1 MSAEIIMPIIY
12 FVCLLILVGPHFLD
26 TNSSLKQ
33 FLSNLS
39 IWALIVIV
47 ITLSYQ
53 AYNYLLKFFLF
64 DRESYKKTHLCL
76 SLTA

>member
-12 FVCLLILVGPHFLD
+12 FICLLILVGPRFLD

-39 IWALIVIV
+39 IWALIVNV

-53 AYNYLLKFFLF
+53 AYNYF
-64 DRESYKKTHLCL
+64 T
-76 SLTA
+76 

>member
-12 FVCLLILVGPHFLD
+12 FICLLILVGPRFLD
-26 TNSSLKQ
+26 TNSSFKQ

-39 IWALIVIV
+39 LWALIVIV

-53 AYNYLLKFFLF
+53 AYNYF
-64 DRESYKKTHLCL
+64 T
-76 SLTA
+76 

>member
-1 MSAEIIMPIIY
+1 MTAEIIMPIIY
-12 FVCLLILVGPHFLD
+12 FICLLILVGPRFLD
-26 TNSSLKQ
+26 TNSSFKQ

-53 AYNYLLKFFLF
+53 AYNYF
-64 DRESYKKTHLCL
+64 T
-76 SLTA
+76 

>member
-12 FVCLLILVGPHFLD
+12 FVCLLILVGPRFLD

-33 FLSNLS
+33 FSSNLS

-47 ITLSYQ
+47 ITPSYQ
-53 AYNYLLKFFLF
+53 AYNYF
-64 DRESYKKTHLCL
+64 T
-76 SLTA
+76 

>member
-1 MSAEIIMPIIY
+1 MSAEIVMPIIY
-12 FVCLLILVGPHFLD
+12 FICLLILVGPRFLD

-39 IWALIVIV
+39 VWALIVIV

-53 AYNYLLKFFLF
+53 AYNYFI
-64 DRESYKKTHLCL
+64 
-76 SLTA
+76 

>member
-1 MSAEIIMPIIY
+1 MPIIY

-26 TNSSLKQ
+26 TNSSFKQ

-53 AYNYLLKFFLF
+53 AYNYF
-64 DRESYKKTHLCL
+64 T
-76 SLTA
+76 

>member
-12 FVCLLILVGPHFLD
+12 FICLLILVGPRFLD
-26 TNSSLKQ
+26 TNSSFKQ

-53 AYNYLLKFFLF
+53 AYNYF
-64 DRESYKKTHLCL
+64 T
-76 SLTA
+76 

>member
-12 FVCLLILVGPHFLD
+12 FVCLLILVGPRFLD
-26 TNSSLKQ
+26 TNSSFKQ
-33 FLSNLS
+33 LLSNLS

-53 AYNYLLKFFLF
+53 AYNYF
-64 DRESYKKTHLCL
+64 T
-76 SLTA
+76 

>member
-12 FVCLLILVGPHFLD
+12 LICLLILVGPRFLD
-26 TNSSLKQ
+26 TNSSFKQ

-53 AYNYLLKFFLF
+53 AYNYF
-64 DRESYKKTHLCL
+64 T
-76 SLTA
+76 

>member
-12 FVCLLILVGPHFLD
+12 FVCLLILVGPRFLD
-26 TNSSLKQ
+26 TNSSFKQ

-39 IWALIVIV
+39 IWVLIVIV

-53 AYNYLLKFFLF
+53 AYNYF
-64 DRESYKKTHLCL
+64 T
-76 SLTA
+76 

>member
-12 FVCLLILVGPHFLD
+12 FVCLLILVGPRFLD

-53 AYNYLLKFFLF
+53 TYNYF
-64 DRESYKKTHLCL
+64 T
-76 SLTA
+76 

>member
-26 TNSSLKQ
+26 TNSSFKQ

-47 ITLSYQ
+47 ITLTYQ
-53 AYNYLLKFFLF
+53 AYNYF
-64 DRESYKKTHLCL
+64 T
-76 SLTA
+76 

>member
-12 FVCLLILVGPHFLD
+12 FVCLLILVGPRFLD
-26 TNSSLKQ
+26 TNSSFKQ

-47 ITLSYQ
+47 ITLLYQ
-53 AYNYLLKFFLF
+53 AYNYF
-64 DRESYKKTHLCL
+64 T
-76 SLTA
+76 

>member
-1 MSAEIIMPIIY
+1 MSVEIIMPIIY
-12 FVCLLILVGPHFLD
+12 FVCLLILVGPRFLD
-26 TNSSLKQ
+26 ANSSFKQ

-53 AYNYLLKFFLF
+53 AYNYFN
-64 DRESYKKTHLCL
+64 
-76 SLTA
+76 

>member
-12 FVCLLILVGPHFLD
+12 FVCLLIIVGPRFLD
-26 TNSSLKQ
+26 TNSSFKQ

-53 AYNYLLKFFLF
+53 AYNYF
-64 DRESYKKTHLCL
+64 T
-76 SLTA
+76 

>member
-12 FVCLLILVGPHFLD
+12 FICLLILVGPRFLD

-53 AYNYLLKFFLF
+53 AYNYF
-64 DRESYKKTHLCL
+64 T
-76 SLTA
+76 

>member
-12 FVCLLILVGPHFLD
+12 FVRLLILVGPHFLD

-53 AYNYLLKFFLF
+53 AYNYF
-64 DRESYKKTHLCL
+64 T
-76 SLTA
+76 

>member
-12 FVCLLILVGPHFLD
+12 FICLLILVGPRFLD
-26 TNSSLKQ
+26 TNSSFKQ

-47 ITLSYQ
+47 ITLFYQ
-53 AYNYLLKFFLF
+53 AYNYF
-64 DRESYKKTHLCL
+64 T
-76 SLTA
+76 

>member
-1 MSAEIIMPIIY
+1 MSADIIMPIIY
-12 FVCLLILVGPHFLD
+12 FICLLILVGPRFLD

-53 AYNYLLKFFLF
+53 AYNYF
-64 DRESYKKTHLCL
+64 T
-76 SLTA
+76 

>member
-12 FVCLLILVGPHFLD
+12 FVCLLILVGPRFLD
-26 TNSSLKQ
+26 ANSSFKQ

-53 AYNYLLKFFLF
+53 AYNHFN
-64 DRESYKKTHLCL
+64 
-76 SLTA
+76 

>member
-12 FVCLLILVGPHFLD
+12 FVCLLILVGPRFLD

-53 AYNYLLKFFLF
+53 AYNYFN
-64 DRESYKKTHLCL
+64 
-76 SLTA
+76 

>member
-12 FVCLLILVGPHFLD
+12 FVCLLILVGPHFLS

-33 FLSNLS
+33 FSSNLS

-53 AYNYLLKFFLF
+53 AYNYFI
-64 DRESYKKTHLCL
+64 
-76 SLTA
+76 

>member
-1 MSAEIIMPIIY
+1 MTAEIIMPIIY
-12 FVCLLILVGPHFLD
+12 FICLLILVGPRFLD

-47 ITLSYQ
+47 ITISYQ
-53 AYNYLLKFFLF
+53 AYNYFI
-64 DRESYKKTHLCL
+64 
-76 SLTA
+76 

>member
-1 MSAEIIMPIIY
+1 MMSAEIIMPIIY
-12 FVCLLILVGPHFLD
+12 FICLLILVGPRFLD

-53 AYNYLLKFFLF
+53 AYNYF
-64 DRESYKKTHLCL
+64 T
-76 SLTA
+76 

>member
-12 FVCLLILVGPHFLD
+12 FVCLLILVGPRFLD
-26 TNSSLKQ
+26 TNSSFKQ

-47 ITLSYQ
+47 INLLYQ
-53 AYNYLLKFFLF
+53 AYNYF
-64 DRESYKKTHLCL
+64 T
-76 SLTA
+76 

>member
-1 MSAEIIMPIIY
+1 MTAEIIMPIIY
-12 FVCLLILVGPHFLD
+12 FICLLILVGPRFLD
-26 TNSSLKQ
+26 TNSSFKQ

-53 AYNYLLKFFLF
+53 AYNYL
-64 DRESYKKTHLCL
+64 T
-76 SLTA
+76 

>member
-12 FVCLLILVGPHFLD
+12 FVCLLILVGPRFLD
-26 TNSSLKQ
+26 TNSSFKQ

-53 AYNYLLKFFLF
+53 AYNYFN
-64 DRESYKKTHLCL
+64 
-76 SLTA
+76 

>member
-12 FVCLLILVGPHFLD
+12 FICLLILVGPRFLD

-39 IWALIVIV
+39 IWALIVIAILV
-47 ITLSYQ
+47 DVVNHQ
-53 AYNYLLKFFLF
+53 K
-64 DRESYKKTHLCL
+64 
-76 SLTA
+76 

>member
-12 FVCLLILVGPHFLD
+12 FVCLLILVGPRFLD
-26 TNSSLKQ
+26 TNSSFKQ

-47 ITLSYQ
+47 ITLSYE
-53 AYNYLLKFFLF
+53 AYNYF
-64 DRESYKKTHLCL
+64 T
-76 SLTA
+76 